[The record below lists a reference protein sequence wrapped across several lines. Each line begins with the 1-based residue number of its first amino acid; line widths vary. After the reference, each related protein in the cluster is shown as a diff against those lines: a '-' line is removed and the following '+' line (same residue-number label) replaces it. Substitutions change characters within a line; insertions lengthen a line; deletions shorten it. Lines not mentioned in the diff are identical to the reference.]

1 MSEVDRAELW
11 QPIEPDQIRAGMRIR
26 VTVRNDDRTTAHVGV
41 AHHQLVVGTVTHH
54 HQAVGTRL
62 WCTEGRWPLGGW
74 GDSITYEVDPA
85 TIPNH

>member
-11 QPIEPDQIRAGMRIR
+11 QPIEHDRIEAGMRIR
-26 VTVRNDDRTTAHVGV
+26 VTVRNDDRTTVYVGV
-41 AHHQLVVGTVTHH
+41 AH

-62 WCTEGRWPLGGW
+62 WCTEARWPLGGW
-74 GDSITYEVDPA
+74 GDSIAYEVDPA